1 MPGSRQPHAAPYIM
15 PALLATP
22 MPYAP
27 AMPMIFYQTNYTPC
41 PMQPLDTP
49 ASKENVDPQ
58 HPQLMVAA
66 AALQNTDG
74 RRSKKHKT
82 DAQSTR
88 NYAQALRKW
97 ELLAAANKQLTFGT
111 ADVDAVGAAVSEF
124 NIRKRM
130 IPRVLVFNSRARQAE
145 VIKLAGE
152 DVTADGLAASVL
164 GFLAENPTNENGD
177 CLRLTLAIGGKEEV

>member
-1 MPGSRQPHAAPYIM
+1 MRAVVQLLSLAAFAAGSVEEITDNEMFEERVMKAEGCW
-15 PALLATP
+15 
-22 MPYAP
+22 
-27 AMPMIFYQTNYTPC
+27 AMLFT
-41 PMQPLDTP
+41 
-49 ASKENVDPQ
+49 A
-58 HPQLMVAA
+58 
-66 AALQNTDG
+66 
-74 RRSKKHKT
+74 KT
-82 DAQSTR
+82 RPEEST
-88 NYAQALRKW
+88 QALRKW

-111 ADVDAVGAAVSEF
+111 ADVDAVSAAVSEF

>member
-1 MPGSRQPHAAPYIM
+1 MKAEGCW
-15 PALLATP
+15 
-22 MPYAP
+22 
-27 AMPMIFYQTNYTPC
+27 AMLFT
-41 PMQPLDTP
+41 
-49 ASKENVDPQ
+49 A
-58 HPQLMVAA
+58 
-66 AALQNTDG
+66 
-74 RRSKKHKT
+74 KT
-82 DAQSTR
+82 RPEEST
-88 NYAQALRKW
+88 QALRKW

-111 ADVDAVGAAVSEF
+111 ADVDAVSAAVSEF